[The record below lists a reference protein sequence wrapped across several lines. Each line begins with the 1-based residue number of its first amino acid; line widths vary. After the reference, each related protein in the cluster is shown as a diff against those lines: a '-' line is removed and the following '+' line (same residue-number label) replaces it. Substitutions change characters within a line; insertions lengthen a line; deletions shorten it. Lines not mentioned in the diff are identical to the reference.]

1 MENNTYSSLPTHVK
15 KFFPRSVW
23 TKVLSKSID
32 AFKKSP
38 ETIGDAV
45 KYLQALINQKTY
57 GSYLGRWYRELTL
70 IEMHH
75 RKDLQ
80 ASAVL
85 TLDALSQENLTAVD
99 VMDLLE
105 RAKKL
110 VRRKT
115 GINSET
121 KSLIRDVLETLQQ
134 ELPGEFD
141 VVNEI
146 EANMVDG

>member
-1 MENNTYSSLPTHVK
+1 MK

-23 TKVLSKSID
+23 TKVLSKSVD

-38 ETIGDAV
+38 ETMEHAV
-45 KYLQALINQKTY
+45 KYLQALINQKSY
-57 GSYLGRWYRELTL
+57 GKSYLGRWYRELSL

-80 ASAVL
+80 ASAIL
-85 TLDALSQENLTAVD
+85 TLDALSQQNLTEVD

-110 VRRKT
+110 VRRKS
-115 GINSET
+115 GISSET
-121 KSLIRDVLETLQQ
+121 KNLIKDVLETLER
-134 ELPGEFD
+134 ELPAEFD

-146 EANMVDG
+146 EANMVEG